1 MEASLRRGTYLHART
16 DQDVMPST
24 SADEPTKIDSP
35 TQTLSIL
42 PMPAKA
48 SDPQGVQGSRADTRN
63 D

>member
-1 MEASLRRGTYLHART
+1 
-16 DQDVMPST
+16 MPST